1 MCILNIHTNIAK
13 CLIIGHS
20 ILIAGFIYE
29 ILQVNKADEIF
40 EIMYNTDV
48 CAILTLL

>member
-13 CLIIGHS
+13 CLI

-40 EIMYNTDV
+40 EIMYNTDI